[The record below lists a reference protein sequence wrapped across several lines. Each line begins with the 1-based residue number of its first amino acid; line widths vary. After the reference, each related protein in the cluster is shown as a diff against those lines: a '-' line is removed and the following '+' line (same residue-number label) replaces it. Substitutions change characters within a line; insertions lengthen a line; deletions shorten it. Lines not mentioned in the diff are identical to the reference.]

1 MQTLQSYVLGR
12 WTTGSSAPVLLH
24 NPTTEEPVAE
34 LRSGGFESRA
44 LLEFARTKGLP
55 SLAKLSFRERGEI
68 CKALAAAL
76 HAKREEL
83 IDISVLNGGTTR
95 GDSKFDIDGAI
106 GTLTY
111 YGELA
116 AKLPERPFLA
126 DGAGLQLGRTARF
139 WGQHVWVT
147 RPGVAL
153 HINAFN
159 FPAWGMLEKL
169 ACAIVAGVPVIEKP
183 GTPTAL
189 VAFRVAQI
197 LVESGKLPEGSY
209 QFVAGSVGDLVEQLG
224 PQDSVAFTGSSATG
238 AKLRASPAV
247 VRHNL
252 RLNVE
257 ADSLN
262 AAVLAPDVE
271 AGSETYNLFL
281 ANVVLDMTQKTGQ
294 KCTATRRVLVPAERL
309 QELRTDLVAELGRI
323 GVGDPAEKTTRMGP
337 LASKSQ
343 FDEVRAGIE
352 RLAKGGELV
361 CGGAQ
366 PLKPKGWF
374 LAPTLIAAR
383 DASAPLFHAE
393 EVFGPCASLL
403 PYSGT
408 AEEAARLVALGGG
421 GLVTSAYSNDNGWC
435 ERYLSLAGPWHGRV
449 WFASDKSA
457 EQSLAPGM
465 VLPSMIH
472 GGPGRAGGGEEL
484 GGERGLHFYMQRVA
498 VQGFKGLVEASF
510 GTPAAGT
517 AVAP

>member
-1 MQTLQSYVLGR
+1 MQTLESYVLGR
-12 WTTGSSAPVLLH
+12 WTPGASAPVSLH
-24 NPTTEEPVAE
+24 NPTTEEPIAE
-34 LRSGGFESRA
+34 VRSGGFEPRA
-44 LLEFARTKGLP
+44 LLEHARSEGLP
-55 SLAKLSFRERGEI
+55 ALARMSFRERGEL
-68 CKALAAAL
+68 CKALAGAL
-76 HAKREEL
+76 HGKREEL
-83 IDISVLNGGTTR
+83 IDVSVLNGGTTR
-95 GDSKFDIDGAI
+95 GDAKFDIDGAI
-106 GTLTY
+106 GTLMAY
-111 YGELA
+111 ADLA
-116 AKLPERPFLA
+116 SKLPERPFLV
-126 DGAGLQLGRTARF
+126 DGPGLQLGRTARF
-139 WGQHVWVT
+139 WGQHVWLT

-159 FPAWGMLEKL
+159 FPAWGMLEKM
-169 ACAIVAGVPVIEKP
+169 ACALVAGVPVIEKP

-189 VAFRVAQI
+189 VAFRVAQV
-197 LVESGKLPEGSY
+197 LVESGKLPAGSY
-209 QFVAGSVGDLVEQLG
+209 QFIAGSLGETLAELG
-224 PQDSVAFTGSSATG
+224 PQDCVAFTGSSATG

-262 AAVLAPDVE
+262 AAVLSPEVE
-271 AGSETYNLFL
+271 AGCETYNLFL

-294 KCTATRRVLVPAERL
+294 KCTATRRVLVPAGRL
-309 QELRTDLVAELGRI
+309 AEVRADLVAELGRI
-323 GVGDPAEKTTRMGP
+323 QVGDPADKATRMGP

-352 RLAKGGELV
+352 RLARGGEIA

-366 PLKPKGWF
+366 PARSKGWF

-383 DASAPLFHAE
+383 DAAQPAFHAE

-403 PYSGT
+403 PYSGEP
-408 AEEAARLVALGGG
+408 EEAARIVALGGG

-435 ERYLSLAGPWHGRV
+435 ERYLAGAGPWHGRV

-465 VLPSMIH
+465 VLPSLVH

-498 VQGFKGLVEASF
+498 VQGFKGLVESSF
-510 GTPAAGT
+510 GQAPAGS
-517 AVAP
+517 AV

>member
-12 WTTGSSAPVLLH
+12 FTPGSSAPVLLH
-24 NPTTEEPVAE
+24 NPTSEEPVAE
-34 LRSGGFESRA
+34 LCSGGFEARA
-44 LLEFARTKGLP
+44 VLEYARTKGVP
-55 SLAKLSFRERGEI
+55 ALARLSFAQRGEL
-68 CKALAAAL
+68 CKALAGAL
-76 HAKREEL
+76 HEKREEL

-106 GTLTY
+106 GTLMAY
-111 YGELA
+111 ADLA
-116 AKLPERPFLA
+116 AKLPERPFLV

-159 FPAWGMLEKL
+159 FPAWGMLEKM
-169 ACAIVAGVPVIEKP
+169 ACALVAGVPVIEKP
-183 GTPTAL
+183 GSPTAL

-209 QFVAGSVGDLVEQLG
+209 QFIAGSLGDMLEQLG
-224 PQDSVAFTGSSATG
+224 PQDCVAFTGSSATG

-252 RLNVE
+252 RLNIE

-271 AGSETYNLFL
+271 AGSDTYNLFL

-294 KCTATRRVLVPAERL
+294 KCTATRRVLVPAERMA
-309 QELRTDLVAELGRI
+309 EVRADLVAELGRI
-323 GVGDPAEKTTRMGP
+323 VVGDPAEKTTRMGP

-352 RLAKGGELV
+352 RLAKGGEIV
-361 CGGAQ
+361 CGGSQ
-366 PLKPKGWF
+366 PARPKGWF

-383 DASAPLFHAE
+383 DAALPLFHAE

-403 PYSGT
+403 PYSGA
-408 AEEAARLVALGGG
+408 AEDAARLVALGGG
-421 GLVTSAYSNDNGWC
+421 GLVTSAYANDNGWC
-435 ERYLSLAGPWHGRV
+435 ERYLALAGPWHGRV

-465 VLPSMIH
+465 VLPALVH

-510 GTPAAGT
+510 GQAPAGSS
-517 AVAP
+517 V

>member
-1 MQTLQSYVLGR
+1 MQILQSFVVGR
-12 WTTGSSAPVLLH
+12 WIPGTAAPVNLH

-34 LRSGGFESRA
+34 LRSGGFEPRA
-44 LLEFARTKGLP
+44 LLEHARAPGLP
-55 SLAKLSFRERGEI
+55 ALARLSFRERGELL
-68 CKALAAAL
+68 KALAGAL
-76 HAKREEL
+76 HEKREEL
-83 IDISVLNGGTTR
+83 IELSVLNGGTTR
-95 GDSKFDIDGAI
+95 GDAKFDIDGGI
-106 GTLTY
+106 GTLMAY
-111 YGELA
+111 AELSA
-116 AKLPERPFLA
+116 RLPERPFLV
-126 DGAGLQLGRTARF
+126 DGPGLQLGRTARF
-139 WGQHVWVT
+139 WGQHVWLT

-153 HINAFN
+153 HVNAFN

-169 ACAIVAGVPVIEKP
+169 ACALLAGVPVIEKP

-189 VAFRVAQI
+189 LAWRVAQI

-209 QFVAGSVGDLVEQLG
+209 QFVAGSLGELIGELG
-224 PQDSVAFTGSSATG
+224 PMDCIAFTGSSATG

-262 AAVLAPDVE
+262 AAVLAPGVE
-271 AGSETYNLFL
+271 AGSDTYNLFL

-294 KCTATRRVLVPAERL
+294 KCTATRRVLVPAGRAAEVRA
-309 QELRTDLVAELGRI
+309 DLVAELARV
-323 GVGDPAEKTTRMGP
+323 GVGDPADKATRMGP
-337 LASKSQ
+337 LASRSQ

-352 RLAKGGELV
+352 RLAQGGEIA

-366 PLKPKGWF
+366 PARPKGWF

-383 DASAPLFHAE
+383 DARSPLFHSE

-403 PYSGT
+403 AYGGEP
-408 AEEAARLVALGGG
+408 EEAARLVALGGG
-421 GLVTSAYSNDNGWC
+421 GLVSSAYSNDNAWC
-435 ERYLSLAGPWHGRV
+435 ERYLAGAGPWHGRV

-465 VLPSMIH
+465 VLPSLVH

-510 GTPAAGT
+510 GQAPAGS
-517 AVAP
+517 AV